1 MIGIIIKTAYTLTQ
15 ESKFN
20 PDSQQGA
27 KTKIRTKTNHPH
39 IHPFI
44 RVHNKK
50 GTLINKLYK
59 TSPIHPRPPNT
70 SRTPHTYHTQIHF
83 AFFAQRLLRLETR
96 DSKTQGR
103 LKTPRYPLNF
113 SPHVSHATII
123 HFVSSPANSP
133 TARSGFS
140 RDKEKGGRKREK
152 KGRGDYK
159 QSQPPH
165 PNTQH
170 EEKKKIML
178 HVAIIGYPDGCIP
191 THCTA

>member
-1 MIGIIIKTAYTLTQ
+1 MIGIIIETAYTPTQ

-39 IHPFI
+39 LHPFI

-50 GTLINKLYK
+50 GTLINELYK
-59 TSPIHPRPPNT
+59 TSPIHHPPPQYIPHIPYISYTNT
-70 SRTPHTYHTQIHF
+70 FRVLRTK
-83 AFFAQRLLRLETR
+83 ALEIR

-140 RDKEKGGRKREK
+140 RDKEKGGKEKGKNGKR
-152 KGRGDYK
+152 R
-159 QSQPPH
+159 
-165 PNTQH
+165 
-170 EEKKKIML
+170 L
-178 HVAIIGYPDGCIP
+178 
-191 THCTA
+191 